1 MKKFYLVITIILF
14 IFLSVLALLRVKK
27 LHDYNSTY
35 DKEKE
40 IVKQEQVIQEL
51 NKEIS
56 KYEELINSNIS
67 GEDTNWKQMLEMI
80 EKYL

>member
-14 IFLSVLALLRVKK
+14 IFLSILALLRVKK
-27 LHDYNSTY
+27 LHDYNNTF

>member
-14 IFLSVLALLRVKK
+14 IFLSILALLSVKK
-27 LHDYNSTY
+27 LHDYNSTF

-56 KYEELINSNIS
+56 KYEELINNNIS

>member
-14 IFLSVLALLRVKK
+14 IFLSILALLRVKK
-27 LHDYNSTY
+27 LHDYNSTF

-56 KYEELINSNIS
+56 KYEELINNNIS

>member
-14 IFLSVLALLRVKK
+14 IFLSILALLRVKK
-27 LHDYNSTY
+27 LHDYNSTF

-56 KYEELINSNIS
+56 KYEELINNNIS

-80 EKYL
+80 ERYL

>member
-14 IFLSVLALLRVKK
+14 IFLSILALLRVKK
-27 LHDYNSTY
+27 LHDYNSTF

-56 KYEELINSNIS
+56 RYEELINNNSS

>member
-14 IFLSVLALLRVKK
+14 IFLSILALLRVKK
-27 LHDYNSTY
+27 LNDYNSTF

>member
-14 IFLSVLALLRVKK
+14 IFLSILALLRVKK
-27 LHDYNSTY
+27 LHDYNSTF

-56 KYEELINSNIS
+56 KYEELINNNSS

>member
-14 IFLSVLALLRVKK
+14 IFLSILALLRVKK
-27 LHDYNSTY
+27 LHDYNSTF

-56 KYEELINSNIS
+56 KYEELINNNIS
-67 GEDTNWKQMLEMI
+67 EEDTNWKQMLEMI